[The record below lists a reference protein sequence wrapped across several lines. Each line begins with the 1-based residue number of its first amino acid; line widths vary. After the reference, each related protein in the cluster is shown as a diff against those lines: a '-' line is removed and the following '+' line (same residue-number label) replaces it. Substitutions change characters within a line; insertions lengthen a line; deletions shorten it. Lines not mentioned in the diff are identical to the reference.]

1 MIKDNSLRF
10 ILCHWLFQKEHYII
24 QNDIHE
30 EDLGMKYF
38 TLIKRQG
45 TRKEAFES
53 MTEETDFEEFQV
65 DKRIHEAENIMD
77 KQRKK
82 TRRAPSKD
90 D

>member
-1 MIKDNSLRF
+1 
-10 ILCHWLFQKEHYII
+10 
-24 QNDIHE
+24 
-30 EDLGMKYF
+30 
-38 TLIKRQG
+38 
-45 TRKEAFES
+45 